1 MHLDFTPAH
10 LHLAL
15 NHIPIIGLAFSCLP
29 IVIGILAQSR
39 TTIAAGLIATLL
51 CAGAMP
57 TIMQTG
63 SEASHSFKEGTAL
76 PPLDEAGKIALHMHA
91 GRADK
96 TTPVIYACAIL
107 ALFALLALVK
117 FPKAALWLTSAV
129 LLGNAISI
137 SLSIWTAEAGGRIR
151 HLEFRPSTPWDN
163 IATPTPAAIPT
174 PTSTPLA
181 APAAAPTPTVIAP
194 AAAVTTPALPAPMA
208 SPTATP

>member
-1 MHLDFTPAH
+1 MHLDLSPAH

-15 NHIPIIGLAFSCLP
+15 NHIPIIGLAFASLP

-39 TTIAAGLIATLL
+39 TTIAAGLLATLL

-63 SEASHSFKEGTAL
+63 SEASHSFKEGRTL
-76 PPLDEAGKIALHMHA
+76 PPLDDAGRVALHMHA

-96 TTPVIYACAIL
+96 TAPVVYACAIL
-107 ALFALLALVK
+107 ALLALLALIK
-117 FPKAALWLTSAV
+117 FPHIGLWLSSAV

-151 HLEFRPSTPWDN
+151 HLEFRPATPWDTL
-163 IATPTPAAIPT
+163 ATPTMTPASTPATTNTPAPITAPTTT
-174 PTSTPLA
+174 PTNP
-181 APAAAPTPTVIAP
+181 V
-194 AAAVTTPALPAPMA
+194 
-208 SPTATP
+208 

>member
-1 MHLDFTPAH
+1 MHLDLTPAH

-63 SEASHSFKEGTAL
+63 SEASHSFKEGKTL
-76 PPLDEAGKIALHMHA
+76 PPFDDAGKIALHIHA

-151 HLEFRPSTPWDN
+151 HIEFRPPTPWDK
-163 IATPTPAAIPT
+163 IVTPAPTPVAMPTPA
-174 PTSTPLA
+174 STPVA
-181 APAAAPTPTVIAP
+181 TPPQPPVPEASPA
-194 AAAVTTPALPAPMA
+194 A
-208 SPTATP
+208 SPTAMP

>member
-1 MHLDFTPAH
+1 MPLDLTPAH

-63 SEASHSFKEGTAL
+63 SEAAHSFKEGTAL
-76 PPLDEAGKIALHMHA
+76 PPLDDAGKIALHMHA

-117 FPKAALWLTSAV
+117 FPKAALWLTSAA

-137 SLSIWTAEAGGRIR
+137 SLAIWTAEAGGRIR

-163 IATPTPAAIPT
+163 VATPTPTPATMATPASTPAATPLAIPT
-174 PTSTPLA
+174 ASPMPSPM
-181 APAAAPTPTVIAP
+181 PS
-194 AAAVTTPALPAPMA
+194 PMA
-208 SPTATP
+208 SPAATL

>member
-1 MHLDFTPAH
+1 MVFTMHLDLTPAH

-63 SEASHSFKEGTAL
+63 SEASHSFKEGKTL
-76 PPLDEAGKIALHMHA
+76 PPLDEAGRIALHMHA

-151 HLEFRPSTPWDN
+151 HLEFRPPTPWDN
-163 IATPTPAAIPT
+163 VATPTLPTPAAMPA
-174 PTSTPLA
+174 PTSTPISTSIPVPTTSSTA
-181 APAAAPTPTVIAP
+181 SPTPTP
-194 AAAVTTPALPAPMA
+194 
-208 SPTATP
+208 